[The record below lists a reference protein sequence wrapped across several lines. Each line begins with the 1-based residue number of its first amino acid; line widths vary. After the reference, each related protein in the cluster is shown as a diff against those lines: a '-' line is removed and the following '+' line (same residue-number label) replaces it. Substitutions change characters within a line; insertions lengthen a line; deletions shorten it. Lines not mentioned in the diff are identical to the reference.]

1 MYIYIYICFSV
12 NLFFCIT
19 TTTTTTSLLYCA
31 LLVLL
36 IFSIHQLKNKYF
48 SIYTSTRFLHHSI
61 LNGLE

>member
-1 MYIYIYICFSV
+1 MYVYIYICFSV
-12 NLFFCIT
+12 NLFFSI
-19 TTTTTTSLLYCA
+19 TTTTTSLLYCA